1 MIFALAWGISYLLG
15 SFPTAYVLARLGK
28 GIDIRTI
35 GSGNVGA
42 TNAARAVGPW
52 AGFVV
57 LAADVLKGIAAAAL
71 VPRVLLHD
79 VSPAMALSCGLA
91 AVIGHDAPVWL
102 RFRGGKGVAT
112 TIGALAAGQP
122 MVAGVMVG
130 VWVVVF
136 SGWRYVS
143 VASMAGALA
152 IPLAQLAWHRSL
164 VEVLLG
170 AGFALLLLVQHRGNM
185 RRLLTSAEPRG
196 FSRVKN

>member
-1 MIFALAWGISYLLG
+1 MLALAWLMSYLVG
-15 SFPTAYVLARLGK
+15 SCPSAYLLVRLVK
-28 GIDIRTI
+28 GTDIRTV

-52 AGFVV
+52 AGLVV
-57 LAADVLKGIAAAAL
+57 LAADVLKGVAASTL
-71 VPRVLLHD
+71 VPRVFLHD

-122 MVAGVMVG
+122 LVAGVMVG
-130 VWVVVF
+130 VWAVVF
-136 SGWRYVS
+136 AGWRYVS

-152 IPLAQLAWHRSL
+152 IPLALLARHRPSS
-164 VEVLLG
+164 EVLAG
-170 AGFALLLLVQHRGNM
+170 AALALLIVAQHRANVQ
-185 RRLLTSAEPRG
+185 RLLAGAEPRG
-196 FSRVKN
+196 FSRVVKH